1 MKIWYFLANTE
12 EVSSNISKIVN
23 DGLKIITDFYSEYK
37 SIIIQLC
44 ATLLLF
50 LIVRFFFWNKIT
62 AVLKQKEQNEKDA
75 FKALDDAKKESEE
88 IKKQIQVDLENAK
101 QEGYQTIERAKQKA
115 YLEAE
120 EIVKKAKIDAMSV
133 VKILANRKPMVWL
146 DVEDDCQKNLG
157 QVLVYIIQ
165 AYKKKIEDS
174 GCPFGVYTGLSF
186 YNNYIKPYANDL
198 KDVPFWIARYPST
211 TPITVKSFVNPLK
224 KPSIKHALYGWQY
237 SSKCKI
243 NGVIGNVDINEWYSG
258 VEASSGFVYNNTKY
272 TFQNISYGDSGKQ
285 VQVLQTLLLHNNFKT
300 AIVEEKGKQVRKE
313 LKDDGKFGPI
323 TLSALKRFQ
332 SYVGLE
338 PTGICDT
345 VTWMKLLE
353 A

>member
-120 EIVKKAKIDAMSV
+120 EIVKKAKIDANMQLDNAKEEIDKE
-133 VKILANRKPMVWL
+133 VKK
-146 DVEDDCQKNLG
+146 
-157 QVLVYIIQ
+157 
-165 AYKKKIEDS
+165 
-174 GCPFGVYTGLSF
+174 
-186 YNNYIKPYANDL
+186 ANDE
-198 KDVPFWIARYPST
+198 I
-211 TPITVKSFVNPLK
+211 K
-224 KPSIKHALYGWQY
+224 K
-237 SSKCKI
+237 
-243 NGVIGNVDINEWYSG
+243 E
-258 VEASSGFVYNNTKY
+258 
-272 TFQNISYGDSGKQ
+272 
-285 VQVLQTLLLHNNFKT
+285 
-300 AIVEEKGKQVRKE
+300 IVEVAYLLASEIIKREIDESKYDDLVNEFIEKEE
-313 LKDDGKFGPI
+313 LYD
-323 TLSALKRFQ
+323 
-332 SYVGLE
+332 
-338 PTGICDT
+338 
-345 VTWMKLLE
+345 
-353 A
+353 